1 MIKRFGLLGFL
12 ILPAL
17 AVSLI
22 FGLHILRKA
31 EENRKT
37 ITTFSSDEE
46 DLVSRVVR
54 EVLSPSLA

>member
-1 MIKRFGLLGFL
+1 M
-12 ILPAL
+12 PAL

-31 EENRKT
+31 EEDKKT
-37 ITTFSSDEE
+37 MATLRSDEG
-46 DLVSRVVR
+46 DLVSRVAR